1 MSKGAANAV
10 PRWNSLTQKLVLQLW
25 EKWVNL
31 EEVINVQ
38 FNRHRRI

>member
-1 MSKGAANAV
+1 V